1 MLDRDILSVVTEQTV
16 APNNIFDVT
25 IVFVNYNTGHL
36 FDRLFST
43 LAAARGNLKI
53 QTVVVDN
60 SSQDNLALIL
70 RCKYPSVEL
79 IENTVNLGFGRANNQ
94 AVSRMR
100 GRYLLLLNTDAFVSP
115 DTLVKTL
122 SFMEQNPRC
131 GILGVKLVGEDGS
144 LQPSCRYFPTPWNV
158 FLAAN
163 GLGRFFPGT
172 RLVDDMSWDHSE
184 NRECDWVPG
193 CFYLVR
199 RQVIDEIGLFDPRF
213 FLYYEEVDHC
223 RRAQQAGW
231 KVTYY
236 ADTEVV
242 HIGGESA
249 KTVSKLTSAGR
260 QVARLQI
267 ESELLYFRKHYGL
280 PGLIA
285 SISLTACGAL
295 LAVLKD
301 AFRPAKPEHRSG
313 AREKLAIVLS
323 LLKATR
329 WASQSTR

>member
-1 MLDRDILSVVTEQTV
+1 MTEQTA
-16 APNNIFDVT
+16 APDDIFDIT
-25 IVFVNYNTGHL
+25 IVLVNYNTGHL

-43 LAAARGNLKI
+43 LAAAQGNLKI
-53 QTVVVDN
+53 QTMLVDN
-60 SSQDNLALIL
+60 ASRDNSAQIL
-70 RCKYPSVEL
+70 SNKYPSVEL
-79 IENTVNLGFGRANNQ
+79 IENSNNVGFGRANNQ
-94 AVSRMR
+94 AISRMR

-122 SFMEQNPRC
+122 NFMKQSPRC

-163 GLGRFFPGT
+163 GLGRFFPHT
-172 RLVDDMSWDHSE
+172 RLVDDMSSDHGSI
-184 NRECDWVPG
+184 RECDWVPG
-193 CFYLVR
+193 CYYLVR
-199 RQVIDEIGLFDPRF
+199 REVIDQIGLFDPKL

-223 RRAQQAGW
+223 CRARQAGW

-249 KTVSKLTSAGR
+249 KTDAALTSAGR
-260 QVARLQI
+260 QIAALQI

-280 PGLIA
+280 PGLMA
-285 SISLTACGAL
+285 SIVLTACSAL

-301 AFRPAKPEHRSG
+301 AFWPGKPGHRSG

-323 LLKATR
+323 LLRATR